1 MAQRYNDAVAKIRKY
16 SEDAYDLRDDSMELD
31 ASNTEAR
38 LAQTVR
44 ELQARVDEQQAA
56 LETV

>member
-1 MAQRYNDAVAKIRKY
+1 MAQQYNDAFAKIRKY
-16 SEDAYDLRDDSMELD
+16 FEDAYELRGDPMELD

>member
-1 MAQRYNDAVAKIRKY
+1 MAQPQTKALTNIQEYAKDAR
-16 SEDAYDLRDDSMELD
+16 ELQDGAMDFD

-38 LAQTVR
+38 LEQTVR

-56 LETV
+56 LERV